1 MVVKTFSTA
10 MPDTHRWDYI
20 ISPFSNVRD
29 YDVATESLARLPPE
43 TPERFERAAQLMSRI
58 SGDTITC
65 IAAELFEEKVALE
78 DPEALASR
86 PLSSSLLR
94 ILNSMEGK
102 ASAEFVVPP
111 STDNVKRAKGGIL
124 LCSLCENVLQAQC
137 VGALATVHMQV
148 CIV

>member
-1 MVVKTFSTA
+1 

-65 IAAELFEEKVALE
+65 IAAELFEEKVA
-78 DPEALASR
+78 DPTTFL
-86 PLSSSLLR
+86 P
-94 ILNSMEGK
+94 GT
-102 ASAEFVVPP
+102 FVVQHTYIMHP
-111 STDNVKRAKGGIL
+111 S
-124 LCSLCENVLQAQC
+124 VL
-137 VGALATVHMQV
+137 
-148 CIV
+148 